1 MNQTTKG
8 KSDPSSRRQDYT
20 RVVAALKRL
29 GFPQEATD
37 SVWKVL
43 ASVLHLGNLQF
54 EAKVR
59 RLVYRNILSEQFQ
72 DNEGTEIV
80 DKKALSKLGSLLE
93 VSSLQELEE
102 SLTGRVIAAHGDVVR
117 KLHNV
122 DDARR
127 ARDAF
132 AKVGKPLW
140 PQVLSYK

>member
-1 MNQTTKG
+1 M
-8 KSDPSSRRQDYT
+8 
-20 RVVAALKRL
+20 VAALKRL

-37 SVWKVL
+37 CVWKVL

-59 RLVYRNILSEQFQ
+59 NFWLEEVMDKYFQ
-72 DNEGTEIV
+72 ENEGTEIV

-93 VSSLQELEE
+93 VSSLEDLEE

-132 AKVGKPLW
+132 AKVG
-140 PQVLSYK
+140 Q

>member
-59 RLVYRNILSEQFQ
+59 YLIIKNV
-72 DNEGTEIV
+72 
-80 DKKALSKLGSLLE
+80 SK
-93 VSSLQELEE
+93 
-102 SLTGRVIAAHGDVVR
+102 
-117 KLHNV
+117 
-122 DDARR
+122 
-127 ARDAF
+127 
-132 AKVGKPLW
+132 
-140 PQVLSYK
+140 

>member
-1 MNQTTKG
+1 MNQKSKG

-37 SVWKVL
+37 CVWKVL

-59 RLVYRNILSEQFQ
+59 NFGFEEVMDKYFQ
-72 DNEGTEIV
+72 ENEGTDIV
-80 DKKALSKLGSLLE
+80 DKNALSKLGSLLE
-93 VSSLQELEE
+93 VSSLEDLEE

-132 AKVGKPLW
+132 AKVG
-140 PQVLSYK
+140 Q

>member
-1 MNQTTKG
+1 MNQKSKG

-37 SVWKVL
+37 CVWKVL

-54 EAKVR
+54 EAKVKKFE
-59 RLVYRNILSEQFQ
+59 LEEVMDKYFQ
-72 DNEGTEIV
+72 ENEGTEIV

-93 VSSLQELEE
+93 VSSLEDLEE

-132 AKVGKPLW
+132 AKVG
-140 PQVLSYK
+140 Q

>member
-1 MNQTTKG
+1 MNQKSKG

-37 SVWKVL
+37 CVWKVL

-59 RLVYRNILSEQFQ
+59 NFGLEEVMKKYFQ
-72 DNEGTEIV
+72 ENEGTEIV

-93 VSSLQELEE
+93 VSSLEDLEE

-132 AKVGKPLW
+132 AKVG
-140 PQVLSYK
+140 Q